1 MNPVWRRED
10 GVAMSLAPTST
21 WPQVAPPQV
30 SARRPSPSLHRAGT
44 WAIVAF
50 CIVFVL
56 LLAAVVGFAVY
67 GYRYSDR
74 VYEGTTLAGV
84 DVGGMTR
91 AEVAAAMDERFANFA
106 DTPVVFTD
114 GERTFDVPVAEL
126 GLSLDEEATVDRAMA
141 FGRDGTWWDRSITW
155 TNGFVDGVTIAPAI
169 QVDEA
174 TFRSAMEAI
183 APDVTVL
190 PSNARIVMGSDG
202 TAQLIEDIPGQNLSV
217 TGTRERVLHELG
229 TLEQEPVPL
238 ALITVPADVLASD
251 VVGGLPAAERAVG
264 QAVTVR
270 TDEGTWGL
278 TRSRLAELV
287 SVDSTGQLVV
297 DDAAVRAFVVGIA
310 GQVDREAVDA
320 GITVDD
326 QGALVVVPQVNAA
339 SIDIDASAAAL
350 SASIANGEGTVDLVV
365 ERAEPAISTETA
377 QAWADQ
383 AEALIGDGL
392 QLEWSGGESQL
403 GRADLLAALVITP
416 QPDEDEQFALSFDEA
431 VLAERLAPLEADLAV
446 PMQNAQFRLVDGDIR
461 YLAEAREGREVDI
474 EASVV
479 AIIEA
484 VNGGD
489 DKANLVIT
497 TIKPEFTSASRGDIS
512 LPDVLGQSQTW
523 YGNSSDPRRHNVERA
538 VALEDGW
545 LIPPDGVFSYAGVM
559 GLVDEANGFVTG
571 FGIVA
576 DEGGGVTTAPVI
588 GGGICQVSTTIFQA
602 AFWAGLP
609 VEERWAH
616 PYWLQSYGQAPYGM
630 AGLDA
635 MVNIEPGWA
644 LDLKFRNTTGNW
656 IALVMVADGENV
668 YAEIRGVDPGWEIE
682 VPEPAITNVV
692 KPEAG
697 MIYTD
702 SPELPKGQELQVEH
716 ARDGFTSTITR
727 TVRDSDG
734 NVIDEF
740 KMESTYAPSR
750 DRTLRGTGGGS

>member
-1 MNPVWRRED
+1 
-10 GVAMSLAPTST
+10 MSLAPTST
-21 WPQVAPPQV
+21 WPQVAP
-30 SARRPSPSLHRAGT
+30 SRTAARRPSSSLHRAGT
-44 WAIVAF
+44 WAIATFSVA
-50 CIVFVL
+50 FVL
-56 LLAAVVGFAVY
+56 LLVTVAAFFVY
-67 GYRYSDR
+67 GMRYSDR
-74 VYEGTTLAGV
+74 VYEGTTLAGI

-91 AEVAAAMDERFANFA
+91 SEVAVAMDERFADFA
-106 DTPVVFTD
+106 ETPVVFTD
-114 GERTFDVPVAEL
+114 GERTFEVPVAEL
-126 GLSLDEEATVDRAMA
+126 GLTLDEGATVDRAMA
-141 FGRDGTWWDRSITW
+141 FGRDGSWWDRSITW
-155 TNGFVDGVTIAPAI
+155 ASGFLDGTTIAPAI
-169 QVDEA
+169 QVDDA
-174 TFRSAMEAI
+174 TFRAAMQSI
-183 APDVTVL
+183 APEVTLL
-190 PSNARIVMGSDG
+190 PSNAQIVVGSDG
-202 TAQLIEDIPGQNLSV
+202 TAQLIEDVSGQNLSV
-217 TGTRERVLHELG
+217 SGTRERVLHELG
-229 TLEQEPVPL
+229 TLEQEPVAL
-238 ALITVPADVLASD
+238 ALIPVPADVLASD
-251 VVGGLPAAERAVG
+251 VAGGLPAAERAVG

-270 TDEGTWGL
+270 SDEGTWGL
-278 TRSRLAELV
+278 TRSRLSQLV

-297 DDAAVRAFVVGIA
+297 DEAAVQEFVVGVA

-326 QGALVVVPQVNAA
+326 QGALVVVPQVDAA
-339 SIDIDASAAAL
+339 TVDVDATVSAL
-350 SASIANGEGTVDLVV
+350 SATIAGGEGTVDLVV
-365 ERAEPAISTETA
+365 ERSAPSISTETA
-377 QAWADQ
+377 QEWADK
-383 AEALIGDGL
+383 AEALIADGL
-392 QLEWSGGESQL
+392 QLSWSGGESQL

-416 QPDEDEQFALSFDEA
+416 QPGEADQFALTFDEA
-431 VLAERLAPLEADLAV
+431 VLAERLAPLQEDLAV
-446 PMQNAQFRLVDGDIR
+446 PMENAQFRLVDGEVR
-461 YLAEAREGREVDI
+461 YLAEARDGREVDV
-474 EASVV
+474 EASVA
-479 AIIEA
+479 AIVEA

-489 DKANLVIT
+489 GQANLVIT

-538 VALEDGW
+538 VTLEDGW

-616 PYWLQSYGQAPYGM
+616 PYWLESYGQAPYGM

-668 YAEIRGVDPGWEIE
+668 HAEIRGVNPGWQIE

-692 KPEAG
+692 KPESG
-697 MIYTD
+697 MIFTD

-716 ARDGFTSTITR
+716 AKDGFTSTITR

-740 KMESTYAPSR
+740 QMESTYAPSR